1 MEKQYA
7 PSANEK
13 KVTSTK
19 AKAPTEKVHTGNV
32 EKKEKI
38 DEKIEEVKIE
48 ENKKDEKKVEEKKS
62 EKKKEVPKIKR
73 EFVIVNVQNSP
84 VSTKESMAICKFIKF
99 KKIDE
104 AVFDLE
110 QVVALR
116 KAVPMKGEI
125 PHRHGA
131 MMSGRF
137 PRNASLE
144 FIKLL
149 KSLKGNATA
158 SLIEEPVIIE
168 AVPNMGQRPFGRFG
182 RFRRKRTH
190 IFIKAIEQTKFKEEN
205 KNKSK
210 KKEKKK

>member
-7 PSANEK
+7 PTANEK
-13 KVTSTK
+13 KATK
-19 AKAPTEKVHTGNV
+19 LVNAPV
-32 EKKEKI
+32 EKIKHDGKIDKKEIEDKKI
-38 DEKIEEVKIE
+38 DETKV
-48 ENKKDEKKVEEKKS
+48 ENKKET
-62 EKKKEVPKIKR
+62 KKKEVPKVKR

-99 KKIDE
+99 KKIDD
-104 AVFDLE
+104 AIFDLE

-158 SLIEEPVIIE
+158 SLIEEPVIVE
-168 AVPNMGQRPFGRFG
+168 AVPNIGQRPFGRFG

-190 IFIKAIEQTKFKEEN
+190 IFIKAIEQTKLKEM

>member
-1 MEKQYA
+1 MEEKI
-7 PSANEK
+7 NE
-13 KVTSTK
+13 TK
-19 AKAPTEKVHTGNV
+19 TEENV
-32 EKKEKI
+32 ET
-38 DEKIEEVKIE
+38 
-48 ENKKDEKKVEEKKS
+48 KKDEHKKEEKK
-62 EKKKEVPKIKR
+62 KKEIPKVKR

-99 KKIDE
+99 KKIDD
-104 AVFDLE
+104 AVADLE

-149 KSLKGNATA
+149 KSLKGNANTN
-158 SLIEEPVIIE
+158 LIEEPVIVE
-168 AVPNMGQRPFGRFG
+168 AVPNIGQRPFGRFG

-190 IFIKAIEQTKFKEEN
+190 IFIKAIEQTKLKENN

-210 KKEKKK
+210 KEKRK

>member
-7 PSANEK
+7 PTANEK
-13 KVTSTK
+13 KATK
-19 AKAPTEKVHTGNV
+19 LVNAPV
-32 EKKEKI
+32 EKIKHEGKI
-38 DEKIEEVKIE
+38 EDKKTENKINDTKIEEH
-48 ENKKDEKKVEEKKS
+48 KKDEKKT
-62 EKKKEVPKIKR
+62 EKKKEIPKVKK

-99 KKIDE
+99 KKIDD
-104 AVFDLE
+104 AISDLE

-149 KSLKGNATA
+149 KSLKGNANN
-158 SLIEEPVIIE
+158 SLIEEPIIVE
-168 AVPNMGQRPFGRFG
+168 AVPNIGQRPFGRFG

-190 IFIKAIEQTKFKEEN
+190 IFIKAIEQTKLKENN

-210 KKEKKK
+210 KEKRK